1 MVRMYVVLSSL
12 LDDTRARIEA
22 TGSRRKDRGAVS
34 LEQVIVSLG
43 LFLLAVAVVA
53 GISTAVRGRLG
64 RIN

>member
-1 MVRMYVVLSSL
+1 MIQIYIILNSL
-12 LDDTRARIEA
+12 LDGVRARVEA
-22 TGSRRKDRGAVS
+22 TNSRRKDSGAVS

-53 GISTAVRGRLG
+53 GISAAVTGRLG

>member
-1 MVRMYVVLSSL
+1 MIQIYVVLSSL
-12 LDDTRARIEA
+12 TAGTRARVEA
-22 TGSRRKDRGAVS
+22 TLSRRDDRGAVS

-53 GISTAVRGRLG
+53 GISAAVTGRLG